1 MYPRFLA
8 LVLPLLFMASVS
20 ATVIYKWVD
29 KNGVTHYSQ
38 QIPENANDQ
47 SKSTKLYSEDIEPK
61 AIGTV
66 APTALKEEE
75 NELSQAQQDAAAINE
90 NDKEQAKEIC
100 KNAKYNLDILMTH
113 TKLNSKDQQTGEVV
127 AVTEEQRQ
135 EKIKV
140 QKQRIKL
147 FCK

>member
-1 MYPRFLA
+1 MHPRFLA
-8 LVLPLLFMASVS
+8 LVLPLLFMTSVS

-29 KNGVTHYSQ
+29 ENGVTHYSQ

-47 SKSTKLYSEDIEPK
+47 SKSTKLNSEDIEPK

-66 APTALKEEE
+66 APTARKKEK
-75 NELSQAQQDAAAINE
+75 ELSQAQQDAAAINE
-90 NDKEQAKEIC
+90 HDKEQAKEIC
-100 KNAKYNLDILMTH
+100 NNAKYNLDILMTH
-113 TKLNSKDQQTGEVV
+113 TKLNSKDQRTGEVV

-135 EKIKV
+135 EKIKM

>member
-1 MYPRFLA
+1 MYPKLLA
-8 LVLPLLFMASVS
+8 LTLPLLFITSVS

-38 QIPENANDQ
+38 QIPENADEK

-66 APTALKEEE
+66 APTVRKEEAK
-75 NELSQAQQDAAAINE
+75 ELTQAQQDAAAINE
-90 NDKEQAKEIC
+90 HDKEQAKEIC

-113 TKLNSKDQQTGEVV
+113 TKLNNKDQQTGEVV

-135 EKIKV
+135 EKLKM
-140 QKQRIKL
+140 QKQRIEL